1 VFGVI
6 RHVVFFKFRGD
17 VGASDR
23 DAVLDS
29 LAALSTVV
37 DGIVNFE
44 VGRDFLR
51 LPRSWDAI
59 LVSTYADR
67 DSLDAYQRHET
78 HVAVA
83 ARLRD
88 LCESI
93 GSVDYPVGS
102 ETVTRA
108 G

>member
-1 VFGVI
+1 MI
-6 RHVVFFKFRGD
+6 RHIVFFKFRGD
-17 VGASDR
+17 AGSSDR
-23 DAVLDS
+23 DAVLDD

-37 DGIVNFE
+37 DGIVDFE
-44 VGRDFLR
+44 VGRDIMR
-51 LPRSWDAI
+51 LPRSFDAV

-67 DSLDAYQRHET
+67 DALDAYQRHET

-83 ARLRD
+83 ARLRE
-88 LCESI
+88 LCETI

-102 ETVTRA
+102 GTVTPA

>member
-1 VFGVI
+1 VI

-29 LAALSTVV
+29 LAALASLV

-44 VGRDFLR
+44 VGRDILR
-51 LPRSWDAI
+51 LPRSWDAV

-67 DSLDAYQRHET
+67 DSLDAYQQHET

-83 ARLRD
+83 ARLRE
-88 LCESI
+88 LCESV
-93 GSVDYPVGS
+93 GSVDYPVTVESVRGS
-102 ETVTRA
+102 R
-108 G
+108 